1 MKRKTLL
8 EAFLLEHITVE
19 GAQFIATGDG
29 VDLFRIDTWAAAQS
43 FVLDSDTNRQAGT
56 VFARNQNVFDQH
68 ITNGANKIYFYTTED
83 TNRVI
88 YAALYNHNA
97 TDLITLSSGQQYRVR
112 NYSFEGLP
120 GRAIPDG
127 TLEWLPDITVTPVQT
142 NNVEETP
149 NIADVEI
156 TGEVAG
162 DETPIDNNTTP
173 EDTTNDG
180 DAINT
185 NTTPNPENNVA
196 NNNATSSADLKIKV
210 VNGEGIVVGVRRK
223 EYPNGVLVIPEYTE
237 NGIPITTIDS
247 FAFYKIVLRVRLEC
261 LYIKEIKNFAF
272 YHSDITYIK
281 WDRKKCKTY
290 KDSFTRN

>member
-8 EAFLLEHITVE
+8 EALLLEHINVE

-56 VFARNQNVFDQH
+56 VFAQNQNLFDQH

-88 YAALYNHNA
+88 HAALYNHNA
-97 TDLITLSSGQQYRVR
+97 TDLITLSSGRQYRVR

-120 GRAIPDG
+120 GRAIPDELLTAD

-142 NNVEETP
+142 NNVE
-149 NIADVEI
+149 D
-156 TGEVAG
+156 
-162 DETPIDNNTTP
+162 DETPIDNNTAP
-173 EDTTNDG
+173 EDTINDG
-180 DAINT
+180 DATNT

-223 EYPNGVLVIPEYTE
+223 EYPNGTLVIPEYTE

-261 LYIKEIKNFAF
+261 PYIKEIKNFAF
-272 YHSDITYIK
+272 YRSDIAYIN
-281 WDRKKCKTY
+281 WDRRKCKTY
-290 KDSFTRN
+290 VNSFTRN

>member
-56 VFARNQNVFDQH
+56 VFAQNQNLFDQH

-120 GRAIPDG
+120 GRAIPDELLTAD
-127 TLEWLPDITVTPVQT
+127 TLEWLPDITVTPV
-142 NNVEETP
+142 
-149 NIADVEI
+149 
-156 TGEVAG
+156 
-162 DETPIDNNTTP
+162 
-173 EDTTNDG
+173 
-180 DAINT
+180 
-185 NTTPNPENNVA
+185 
-196 NNNATSSADLKIKV
+196 
-210 VNGEGIVVGVRRK
+210 
-223 EYPNGVLVIPEYTE
+223 
-237 NGIPITTIDS
+237 
-247 FAFYKIVLRVRLEC
+247 
-261 LYIKEIKNFAF
+261 
-272 YHSDITYIK
+272 
-281 WDRKKCKTY
+281 
-290 KDSFTRN
+290 

>member
-43 FVLDSDTNRQAGT
+43 FVLDSDTNRQAGA
-56 VFARNQNVFDQH
+56 VFAQNQNLFDQH
-68 ITNGANKIYFYTTED
+68 ITNGANKMYFYTTED

-88 YAALYNHNA
+88 HAALYNHNA

-120 GRAIPDG
+120 GRAIPDELLTVG

-142 NNVEETP
+142 NNVE
-149 NIADVEI
+149 D
-156 TGEVAG
+156 
-162 DETPIDNNTTP
+162 DETPIDNNTPP

-180 DAINT
+180 DATST

-247 FAFYKIVLRVRLEC
+247 FAFYKIVLRGRLEC
-261 LYIKEIKNFAF
+261 PYIKEIKNFAF
-272 YHSDITYIK
+272 YRSDIAYIN
-281 WDRKKCKTY
+281 WDRRKCKTY
-290 KDSFTRN
+290 VNSFTRN

>member
-56 VFARNQNVFDQH
+56 VFAQNQNVFDQH

-88 YAALYNHNA
+88 HAALYNHNA

-120 GRAIPDG
+120 GRAIPDELLTVD

-142 NNVEETP
+142 NNVE
-149 NIADVEI
+149 D
-156 TGEVAG
+156 
-162 DETPIDNNTTP
+162 DETPIDNNIAP

-180 DAINT
+180 DATST

-247 FAFYKIVLRVRLEC
+247 FAFYKIVLRGRLEC
-261 LYIKEIKNFAF
+261 PYIKEIKNFAF
-272 YHSDITYIK
+272 YRSDITYIN
-281 WDRKKCKTY
+281 WDRRKCKTY
-290 KDSFTRN
+290 INSFTRN